1 MKYEKPELEV
11 TLLESEEVITASS
24 DYDYGEI

>member
-1 MKYEKPELEV
+1 MKYEKPAIEI
-11 TLLESEEVITASS
+11 TLFESEDVITASS